1 MSDPWSSAISA
12 GASHINI
19 GLNSIATNWQNHES
33 WDQQMEAFRM
43 NQIYQEQLYNRQ
55 LWDSLYA
62 ENRAEDR
69 WYRQQDY
76 LRDIQQQMLDYV
88 YKKYDSP
95 TARAKALRAAGFNPS
110 AMLQNAQGAF
120 GNISPN
126 VGAAS
131 PIHGNA
137 PAGVAGVPFQAAQV
151 KNPLEGITELVPSI
165 ANAIE
170 KLSNAKNKD
179 MDTEYLIK
187 TLTDRVRSASLQADG
202 LEIANTHSALLL
214 ALDKVNLDKRQKAEI
229 KLTLN
234 RAFAESAK
242 GHHLQA
248 SEMLIDEQTKMQ
260 RMKNFEEQPYAA
272 NMLELFA
279 LGIRQQK
286 AAIENLR
293 GQTYMFSQSGREM
306 QLRNDIQ
313 ETQNLIYGFTN
324 IEQAKHAVPERLRR
338 NIQQAWQRNLIT
350 QADAEAA
357 NKLLNR
363 MQRYNNLDEW
373 QKDAISITDYI
384 MDKIGGAAGA
394 AAGAYVGARTPR
406 KVSSPSQ
413 GAWNSF
419 EQWVHSK

>member
-55 LWDSLYA
+55 LLDNYNA
-62 ENRAEDR
+62 EMRAQDR

-76 LRDIQQQMLDYV
+76 QQKIQQEMLDYV
-88 YKKYDSP
+88 FKNFDSP
-95 TARAKALRAAGFNPS
+95 AARAKALRAAGFNPS
-110 AMLQNAQGAF
+110 AMLQNAGGAF
-120 GNISPN
+120 GNSSPA
-126 VGAAS
+126 VGSPS
-131 PIHGNA
+131 PIHGVA
-137 PAGVAGVPFQAAQV
+137 PNVAGLPMQAAQV
-151 KNPLEGITELVPSI
+151 RNPLEGITELVPSI
-165 ANAIE
+165 ASAIE
-170 KLSNAKNKD
+170 SLSNAKNKD
-179 MDTEYLIK
+179 TDTDYLLK
-187 TLTDRVRSASLQADG
+187 TLTDRVRKASLEADG
-202 LEIANTHSALLL
+202 QEIANVHAQLLYNV
-214 ALDKVNLDKRQKAEI
+214 DEMNLDKRQKAEI

-234 RAFAESAK
+234 RAFSESAK

-260 RMKNFEEQPYAA
+260 RMKNFEESPYAA
-272 NMLELFA
+272 NTLELFA

-286 AAIENLR
+286 AAIEKMR
-293 GQTYMFSQSGREM
+293 GETYMFTQSGREM

-324 IEQAKHAVPERLRR
+324 IEQAKHAVPEKLRR
-338 NIQQAWQRNLIT
+338 FIEQAWSKNVIS

-363 MQRYNNLDEW
+363 MQRYNSLDEW

-384 MDKIGGAAGA
+384 MDKLGGAA
-394 AAGAYVGARTPR
+394 AAGAGAYIGARTPR
-406 KVSSPSQ
+406 A
-413 GAWNSF
+413 GAKPKAITGF
-419 EQWVHSK
+419 R